1 MLATISALVFDFS
14 GYIELDL
21 LPSYTDGEV
30 RRRVNRSPT
39 LDGGAV
45 VADGGFSHGDR
56 TLQMRWKRVDSV
68 LEEAVARMV
77 ATYATMV
84 VSTRAGV
91 FLAAPE
97 TYNPT
102 ADESEL
108 RLLVLSKLSA

>member
-1 MLATISALVFDFS
+1 MLATISSLVFDFS

-21 LPSYTDGEV
+21 INAYTDGEI

-45 VADGGFSHGDR
+45 VSDGGFSHGDR
-56 TLQMRWKRVDSV
+56 TLALRWERRDKDV
-68 LEEAVARMV
+68 EESVARMV
-77 ATYATMV
+77 QTYSYIA

-91 FLAAPE
+91 FRATPE
-97 TYNPT
+97 AYNPS

-108 RLLVLSKLSA
+108 RLLVLEKLSA

>member
-1 MLATISALVFDFS
+1 MLATLSALVFDFS

-21 LPSYTDGEV
+21 IPTHTDGEV

-56 TLQMRWKRVDSV
+56 TLQLRWKRMDAAS
-68 LEEAVARMV
+68 EAAVERMV
-77 ATYATMV
+77 TTYGTLA

-97 TYNPT
+97 NYNPA